1 MKDLGLKESDGKV
14 FYRGKGCKTCK
25 GTGYKG
31 RIAINELLM
40 PDDEIRRLINEKVS
54 ATEIKIAAEKNDMK
68 TLRKDGIDKAVKGV
82 TTLEE
87 VLRVPSRRIEIV
99 G

>member
-1 MKDLGLKESDGKV
+1 
-14 FYRGKGCKTCK
+14 
-25 GTGYKG
+25 
-31 RIAINELLM
+31 M

-87 VLRVPSRRIEIV
+87 VLRVTQEEI
-99 G
+99 